1 MAVSVGCSG
10 WSYDDWV
17 GKFYPMDL
25 AKKKGE
31 WFSYY
36 ADYFNSVEINSTFY
50 RPPNDFMVNA
60 WMTKA
65 KPHPGF
71 EYSVKMP
78 QLVTHESMV
87 KGEVQQARE
96 QAVSFERMCVK
107 PLAKEGMMGS
117 VLIQLSPYF
126 RNEGISQKT
135 LVNVLDALD
144 HGNIDY
150 SVEFRHRSWLDES
163 KKEIVNEV
171 VELLKER
178 NVAIVLIDGPGF
190 PITHKETADH
200 SYVRFHG
207 RNYDIWYGEESEG
220 DQRINRYDY
229 IYSTEQLDSWVP
241 RIKEA
246 EKNASKVRVF
256 FNNHGRSKAVRNAF
270 EMMDLL
276 RIEHRS
282 KEIKLQDQRT
292 LSGL

>member
-1 MAVSVGCSG
+1 
-10 WSYDDWV
+10 
-17 GKFYPMDL
+17 
-25 AKKKGE
+25 
-31 WFSYY
+31 
-36 ADYFNSVEINSTFY
+36 
-50 RPPNDFMVNA
+50 
-60 WMTKA
+60 
-65 KPHPGF
+65 
-71 EYSVKMP
+71 MP

-87 KGEVQQARE
+87 KGEVKRATE
-96 QAVSFERMCVK
+96 QAVSFERRCIK
-107 PLAKEGMMGS
+107 PLARKGMMGS
-117 VLIQLSPYF
+117 VLIQLSPHF
-126 RNEGISQKT
+126 KNGGGSQKT
-135 LVNVLDALD
+135 LVSVLDALD
-144 HGNIDY
+144 HDNIDY
-150 SVEFRHRSWLDES
+150 SLEFRHRSWLDES
-163 KKEIVNEV
+163 KKEIVNEM

-178 NVAIVLIDGPGF
+178 NVAMVLIDGPGF
-190 PITHKETADH
+190 PITHQETADH

-229 IYSTEQLDSWVP
+229 LYSVEQLDSWVP

-246 EKNASKVRVF
+246 EKNTSKVRVF

>member
-17 GKFYPMDL
+17 GKFYPMEL

-163 KKEIVNEV
+163 KKEIVN
-171 VELLKER
+171 
-178 NVAIVLIDGPGF
+178 

>member
-17 GKFYPMDL
+17 GKFYPMEL

-31 WFSYY
+31 WFSFY
-36 ADYFNSVEINSTFY
+36 AGYFNSVEINSTFY
-50 RPPNDFMVNA
+50 RPPNDFLVNA
-60 WMTKA
+60 WITKA
-65 KPHPGF
+65 KAYPGF

-87 KGEVQQARE
+87 KGEVKRATE
-96 QAVSFERMCVK
+96 QAVSFERRCIK
-107 PLAKEGMMGS
+107 PLARKGMMGS
-117 VLIQLSPYF
+117 VLIQLSPHF
-126 RNEGISQKT
+126 KNGGGSQKT
-135 LVNVLDALD
+135 LVSVLDALD
-144 HGNIDY
+144 HDNIDY
-150 SVEFRHRSWLDES
+150 SLEFRHRSWLDES
-163 KKEIVNEV
+163 KKEIVNEM

-178 NVAIVLIDGPGF
+178 NVAMVLIDGPGF
-190 PITHKETADH
+190 PITHQETADH

-229 IYSTEQLDSWVP
+229 LYSVEQLDSWVP

-246 EKNASKVRVF
+246 EKNTSKVRVF